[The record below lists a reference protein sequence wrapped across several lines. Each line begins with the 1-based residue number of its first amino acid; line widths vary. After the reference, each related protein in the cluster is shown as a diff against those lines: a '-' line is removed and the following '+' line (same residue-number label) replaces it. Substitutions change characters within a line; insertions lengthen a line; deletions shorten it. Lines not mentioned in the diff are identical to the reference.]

1 MEFDKLSLE
10 AQNIVLSVQNTNFI
24 WLRIQNL
31 IESLS
36 KKIFKGKELSQEI
49 LENSSILEQIC
60 SLGIKE
66 LKNNSYTELNIKTTH
81 RKEFKKYYAEYIIEE
96 AESHSL
102 NL

>member
-1 MEFDKLSLE
+1 MEFSELSLE

-24 WLRIQNL
+24 CMKIQNL

-36 KKIFKGKELSQEI
+36 KKVFIGKELSQEI
-49 LENSSILEQIC
+49 LEKSSILEQIC
-60 SLGIKE
+60 SLGVKE
-66 LKNNSYTELNIKTTH
+66 LKYSCAELKIETAH
-81 RKEFKKYYAEYIIEE
+81 RREFKKYYAEYIIEE

>member
-24 WLRIQNL
+24 WLKTQNL

-49 LENSSILEQIC
+49 LEKSSILEQIC
-60 SLGIKE
+60 SLGVKE
-66 LKNNSYTELNIKTTH
+66 LKNSHVELNIKTIH
-81 RKEFKKYYAEYIIEE
+81 RREFKKYYAEYIIGE